1 VKLVWLAL
9 TGVLL
14 VPASASAQVRT
25 NLQQQR
31 MNATGLERRA
41 TLERQILQRFVD
53 QSAAEMR
60 LPRDRRD
67 RLERWLTTST
77 AQRRDLT
84 DRAGDLRQRLVEAV
98 GDQGTTDAEFER
110 ILRDLDALRQRE
122 YELWKRDQEELART
136 LTPRQRAH
144 FAIRLLRLQEM
155 IDERRDGSPPGGTPE
170 LLH

>member
-1 VKLVWLAL
+1 MRLVWLAL
-9 TGVLL
+9 TGALL
-14 VPASASAQVRT
+14 LPAGVSAQVRT

-31 MNATGLERRA
+31 MNASRLERRA

-60 LPRDRRD
+60 LPRERRD
-67 RLERWLTTST
+67 RLERWLTEST
-77 AQRRDLT
+77 ATRRDIAG
-84 DRAGDLRQRLVEAV
+84 RAVDLRQRLVEAV
-98 GDQGTTDAEFER
+98 GDERTTDAEFER

-122 YELWKRDQEELART
+122 YELWKRDQDELART

-155 IDERRDGSPPGGTPE
+155 IDEQRGGSPPGDLESLP
-170 LLH
+170 